1 MRRRV
6 RAFHSLLLPPSIKLK
21 MKPPRY
27 TTEQIDE
34 IIDRIIALRTR
45 WLRVVE
51 TQLAFQKQNRRG
63 LSADGGTGSEVAENI
78 V

>member
-1 MRRRV
+1 
-6 RAFHSLLLPPSIKLK
+6 
-21 MKPPRY
+21 MKPPKY

-51 TQLAFQKQNRRG
+51 TQLASQKKSRCG
-63 LSADGGTGSEVAENI
+63 LSADGGTGSEVAES
-78 V
+78 VV

>member
-1 MRRRV
+1 
-6 RAFHSLLLPPSIKLK
+6 
-21 MKPPRY
+21 MKPPKY

-51 TQLAFQKQNRRG
+51 TQLASQKKSSRG
-63 LSADGGTGSEVAENI
+63 LSDDGGTGSEVAES
-78 V
+78 VV